1 MGILMNNL
9 KILDMYYHKHRKEF
23 VFIFK
28 GIGYFITGNKIDYR
42 VTNQADIIKCN
53 NLLKW
58 AYL

>member
-1 MGILMNNL
+1 MNNL